1 MTTYFNSMRAI
12 GKNIVIKT
20 VDEEIKTA
28 SGLILSGEDSNQMRY
43 KKAIVAVAGTDV
55 NAIETGDY
63 IYYDKSNSFTMV
75 INDEQYTIIN
85 ERDVVVVL

>member
-1 MTTYFNSMRAI
+1 MRAI

-43 KKAIVAVAGTDV
+43 KKAVVVTPGTDV
-55 NAIETGDY
+55 SAIKSDDE

>member
-1 MTTYFNSMRAI
+1 MRAI
-12 GKNIVIKT
+12 GKNIIIKT
-20 VDEEIKTA
+20 VEEEIKTA

-43 KKAIVAVAGTDV
+43 KKAIVVVSGTEV
-55 NAIETGDY
+55 SAIDTGDY

>member
-1 MTTYFNSMRAI
+1 MKAI

-20 VDEEIKTA
+20 VEEEIKTS

-55 NAIETGDY
+55 SAICTGDY
-63 IYYDKSNSFTMV
+63 IYYDKSNSYTMV

>member
-1 MTTYFNSMRAI
+1 MRAI
-12 GKNIVIKT
+12 GKNIVTKT

-43 KKAIVAVAGTDV
+43 KKAIVVVAGTEV
-55 NAIETGDY
+55 SAIGTGDY

>member
-1 MTTYFNSMRAI
+1 MRAI

-43 KKAIVAVAGTDV
+43 KKAIVVVSGTEV
-55 NAIETGDY
+55 SAIDTGDY

>member
-1 MTTYFNSMRAI
+1 MRAI

-55 NAIETGDY
+55 NAIATGDY